1 MFRLLGSAIAW
12 VSGLPK
18 GLRERRFYSARS
30 ARCERT
36 YQDCAIHWK
45 TKLVFEYSGSSPNRH
60 SRKRTSYLRPPSQ
73 NPVFLN
79 SRTNSMFLHSCKQ
92 PVPATDTFFASRGCP
107 LTRAFI
113 VNVLWHSTSLCLFQS
128 YIKEPFRVR
137 REALRSSFTEVEGVG
152 NIHNNYFSLPC
163 RVLIA

>member
-1 MFRLLGSAIAW
+1 MVFRLLGSAIAW

-36 YQDCAIHWK
+36 YQDCAIHGK

-79 SRTNSMFLHSCKQ
+79 SRTNSMFLHSCKR
-92 PVPATDTFFASRGCP
+92 PVPATDT
-107 LTRAFI
+107 
-113 VNVLWHSTSLCLFQS
+113 LFCV
-128 YIKEPFRVR
+128 PRVSAY
-137 REALRSSFTEVEGVG
+137 ESFHCKRLVTL
-152 NIHNNYFSLPC
+152 NFTLSFS
-163 RVLIA
+163 VVY

>member
-1 MFRLLGSAIAW
+1 MSVENGCDLFCWLEKLKITPPLVFRLLGSAIAW
-12 VSGLPK
+12 VSGLLK

-36 YQDCAIHWK
+36 YQDCAIHGK

-79 SRTNSMFLHSCKQ
+79 SRTNSMFLHSCKR
-92 PVPATDTFFASRGCP
+92 PVPATDTFFCVP
-107 LTRAFI
+107 
-113 VNVLWHSTSLCLFQS
+113 
-128 YIKEPFRVR
+128 RVSAY
-137 REALRSSFTEVEGVG
+137 ESFHCKRLVTL
-152 NIHNNYFSLPC
+152 NFTLSFS
-163 RVLIA
+163 VVY